1 MKNWR
6 SSRLTPREVEDF
18 LADGKEAEAR
28 KLVKHH
34 CHLPGQK
41 GEDYW
46 HWGEICRD
54 LAMAKDALKCYDLAL
69 AQEPNNPQVMYSKAQ
84 LLYEIG
90 LVPRAKRLAFKLLSL
105 HPHHQEG
112 RKLLEAIYQE
122 TGEKGALDLFKGPPK
137 EEETPIRYFPPSLG
151 PREIELFLKL
161 FSGRDYKV
169 QLYLE
174 PPLGRLKTRFLK
186 GAITPEEAR
195 THLLG
200 ESYWGFFPL
209 REDIRVSQG
218 VFKIAPLKKEI
229 ETHLRDRVWLSEKA
243 QTAQHLSLEAY
254 KTALNQGLACA
265 LERLN
270 KLEYRLW
277 FFFHAPVHLLWSKR
291 FLEAFIQK
299 LPYPQ
304 MGIAYH
310 LLLPTS
316 EEGLG
321 WRERWLELPLGVHP
335 ATRERSLFIDT
346 QGQPYPQQLQFLKT
360 LGAISTEAMK
370 SLCTKMEVGI
380 LSKETQKEELP
391 IARLRAKCP
400 LLDHLVK
407 KAQAGRIL
415 SKREKQA
422 LLLTLGK
429 IGDGKLVHKVL
440 LPCPDYSRSR
450 VDNLLKSMPPYP
462 ISCYK
467 LREWFP
473 EILPD
478 HLCNCRFTQKEH
490 YPTPILHVLPHL
502 TTHTY
507 LYTSLKE
514 ASPKRLLEEYVA
526 LLQEE
531 KRLQERKELMED
543 ELMERLEKQRT
554 IETKGLKA
562 CLKEGKLEIKG
573 LP

>member
-1 MKNWR
+1 M
-6 SSRLTPREVEDF
+6 VEDL
-18 LADGKEAEAR
+18 LADGREAEAR

-41 GEDYW
+41 GADYW

-54 LAMAKDALKCYDLAL
+54 LYLVKDALKCYDLAL
-69 AQEPNNPQVMYSKAQ
+69 AQEPNHPGALYSKAH

-90 LVPRAKRLAFKLLSL
+90 LVPKAKRLVFKLLTL

-112 RKLLEAIYQE
+112 RRLLEAIYQE
-122 TGEKGALDLFKGPPK
+122 TGEKGALELFKGPSEK
-137 EEETPIRYFPPSLG
+137 EEPPLRYFPPSLG
-151 PREIELFLKL
+151 PKEIELFLKL
-161 FSGRDYKV
+161 FSGRNYKV

-174 PPLGRLKTRFLK
+174 PPWGRLKTRFIK
-186 GAITPEEAR
+186 GPITPEEVRAQ
-195 THLLG
+195 LLG

-209 REDIRVSQG
+209 KEDLKVSQG

-229 ETHLRDRVWLSEKA
+229 ESHLRDKIWLSEKA
-243 QTAQHLSLEAY
+243 HTAQYLSLEAY
-254 KTALNQGLACA
+254 KIALDHGLACA
-265 LERLN
+265 LEKLN

-277 FFFHAPVHLLWSKR
+277 FFFSAPVHLLWSKR
-291 FLEAFIQK
+291 FLESFIQK

-304 MGIAYH
+304 MGIAYQP
-310 LLLPTS
+310 LLPTS

-321 WRERWLELPLGVHP
+321 WRERWLELPLGIHP
-335 ATRERSLFIDT
+335 STQERSLFIDT
-346 QGQPYPQQLQFLKT
+346 EGQPYSHQLQFLKT
-360 LGAISTEAMK
+360 LGAISTENIK
-370 SLCTKMEVGI
+370 SLCIKMEVGI
-380 LSKETQKEELP
+380 LGKETQKEDLP

-400 LLDHLVK
+400 LVDHLIK

-415 SKREKQA
+415 NKREKQA

-429 IGDGKLVHKVL
+429 IGDGELVHKAL
-440 LPCPDYSRSR
+440 LPCPDYSRAK
-450 VDNLLKSMPPYP
+450 VDNLLKSTPPYP

-478 HLCNCRFTQKEH
+478 HLCNCSFTQKEH

-526 LLQEE
+526 LLREE
-531 KRLQERKELMED
+531 KRLQERKEIVED
-543 ELMERLEKQRT
+543 ELIERLKTQKT

-562 CLKEGKLEIKG
+562 SLKGGKIHLEGLQ
-573 LP
+573 